1 MQKQDGIYVAIC
13 YVQQRKPCVF
23 LSYTSRF
30 RGVFFLTRPL
40 CVCVFIERAIYTLK
54 DGTGE
59 ELAGAE
65 AWYRDRVSP

>member
-1 MQKQDGIYVAIC
+1 M
-13 YVQQRKPCVF
+13 
-23 LSYTSRF
+23 
-30 RGVFFLTRPL
+30 FFLTRPL